1 MTKWITPAVF
11 FAAGAIVLFT
21 LRDAPDVPVEDPLG
35 PFGLPRAIAV
45 GLVLVAAGL
54 AAQAWWGAARAPA
67 EDEPPVDPRSRL
79 LGALTMV
86 ATVAYVLILPVLGFV
101 IASIVFGV
109 GLLPVLGARRLWT
122 VLAVPA
128 AVVAVLWLLF
138 VYTLDVELP
147 SFLT

>member
-21 LRDAPDVPVEDPLG
+21 LRDTPDVPVEDPLG

-109 GLLPVLGARRLWT
+109 GLLPVLGARRLRT